1 MKVTTL
7 TQFEN
12 GIGRVAEKI
21 TQCETALAN
30 KLDSTGKAET
40 AGTADNA
47 ISDGEGNVIA
57 STYLKKTDNVSV
69 DLSNYI
75 TKTEASST
83 YLAKTALNIISA
95 VPVQSGTITY
105 DGTAKTPTWL
115 NYDTSKLQ
123 ISGDYQKKTNAGTY
137 PVGFNPISPY
147 TWANGSQNIQN
158 TSWTIGKAAGS
169 LSLSA
174 ESGSVNIDATSTF
187 TVDRAGDGAITA
199 TSSNSNVASVS
210 VSGNTVTITGNA
222 AGSAT
227 ITVKVAE
234 GTNHF
239 APSNKTYAV
248 TVTKIPLSLSASI
261 SSAVTYNTTD
271 TITLNGNA
279 GGGAVTA
286 TSANSSCVTVSNT
299 TTSTVTVKCANY
311 STTATQITINVAETT
326 KYASGTCTCNVTTAK
341 AEPTLTLSAESIS
354 LSPFNP
360 SATVTV
366 NTNSSGTLSVSS
378 ENSAVCAA
386 SIDNKNITIS
396 ANSRGTANVVVSLD
410 ESNNFVSIT
419 KTILVSTSNTT
430 VNLLANRTLAQL
442 QTLIRNGQA
451 PYYLNEGDYFDST
464 FPSAIQLE
472 DNFVIDANSTYRAVC
487 IGINHNPTIEG
498 YNRVHFAIIKDT
510 DNKNIFFGGKSVHT
524 ANNNGYKG
532 TGWQDTYLRT
542 WLNDTFYNALP
553 SNLKA
558 VISPCTKYTDNVHN
572 TTSDRDPCAE
582 SQVTATSD
590 KIWLLAPYEVYG
602 DYEQWTLYNPY
613 EKNKQAPYNYFL
625 NGNGKDIRQFK
636 YGDAGYGAHWSRSP
650 YRLDNMFDGTWLD
663 LQPNYSGGN
672 SGILGF
678 IPCFTIG

>member
-7 TQFEN
+7 GQFEN

-105 DGTAKTPTWL
+105 DGSAKTPAWL

-123 ISGDYQKKTNAGTY
+123 ISGDYQNKTNVGTY
-137 PVGFNPISPY
+137 PVGFKPISPY
-147 TWANGSQNIQN
+147 TWSNGTQELKNG
-158 TSWTIGKAAGS
+158 TWAIGKAVGS

-174 ESGSVNIDATSTF
+174 ESGSVNIDTTKTF
-187 TVDRAGDGAITA
+187 TVNRAGDGAITA

-210 VSGNTVTITGNA
+210 VNGNTVTITGKA

-227 ITVKVAE
+227 ITVQVAE

-239 APSNKTYAV
+239 APANKTYAV

-261 SSAVTYNTTD
+261 SGTVTYNTTG
-271 TITLNGNA
+271 TINISGNA

-386 SIDNKNITIS
+386 SIDNQKISIS
-396 ANSRGTANVVVSLD
+396 ANSRGSTNVSVFLD

-451 PYYLNEGDYFDST
+451 PYYLNEGDYFDIT

-510 DNKNIFFGGKSVHT
+510 DNKNIFFGGKAVH
-524 ANNNGYKG
+524 NNGKG
-532 TGWQDTYLRT
+532 TGWQDTDLRN
-542 WLNDTFYNALP
+542 WLNDTFYNSLP

-572 TTSDRDPCAE
+572 TTANNDPCVE

-613 EKNKQAPYNYFL
+613 EKNKQTPYNYFL

-636 YGDAGYGAHWSRSP
+636 YDGDANYVATHWSRSP
-650 YRLDNMFDGTWLD
+650 YRKNGEFDGAWLV
-663 LQPNYSGGN
+663 LQPNFSGGD
-672 SGILGF
+672 GGRYGF
-678 IPCFTIG
+678 IPCFTIA